1 MPQET
6 NLCFDYSTGTVCKGR
21 TECKYKRVR
30 YHRFLDT
37 TRVEPN
43 TGTSTRT
50 QVVTS
55 IFPQTKAVL
64 TPKQIYNFNPGAYY
78 KTINAQVGQL
88 LMNNFPWGVKDVP
101 WRRAPFNTGSVG
113 TTAWDVNDP
122 NATAPVTT
130 YQYVQLPPNKYEFR
144 YAPLTGKAAFMKWYE
159 AFASGQVEPGKKWPI
174 IFSHLTENWGNYTDP
189 GSKADD
195 ILKKMQL
202 LIQQAFSGI
211 IVLNAT
217 P

>member
-6 NLCFDYSTGTVCKGR
+6 NLCFDYKTANVCDGR
-21 TECKYKRVR
+21 AQCKYKRVR

-37 TRVEPN
+37 ARVEPN
-43 TGTSTRT
+43 IRTSTRT

-88 LMNNFPWGVKDVP
+88 LMNNFPWGQIDRP
-101 WRRAPFNTGSVG
+101 RSAPYNLGQTRVLTESSTVSGKYEAV
-113 TTAWDVNDP
+113 
-122 NATAPVTT
+122 
-130 YQYVQLPPNKYEFR
+130 YRYVQLPPNKYEFR
-144 YAPLTGKAAFMKWYE
+144 DAPLKGKAAFMKWYD
-159 AFASGQVEPGKKWPI
+159 AFASGQDEPGKRWPF
-174 IFSHLTENWGNYTDP
+174 IFSHLTENWQNYTDP

-211 IVLNAT
+211 IVLNTT

>member
-30 YHRFLDT
+30 YHRSLDT
-37 TRVEPN
+37 ARVEPN

-55 IFPQTKAVL
+55 IFPQTKPVL

-88 LMNNFPWGVKDVP
+88 LMNNFPWGQIERP
-101 WRRAPFNTGSVG
+101 RSAPYNLGQTRVLTESSTVSGKYEAV
-113 TTAWDVNDP
+113 
-122 NATAPVTT
+122 
-130 YQYVQLPPNKYEFR
+130 YRYVQLPPNKYEFR
-144 YAPLTGKAAFMKWYE
+144 DAPLKGKVAFMKWYD
-159 AFASGQVEPGKKWPI
+159 AFASGQDEPGKRWPL
-174 IFSHLTENWGNYTDP
+174 IFSHLTQNWQNYTDP

-211 IVLNAT
+211 IVLNAAQ
-217 P
+217 